1 MKLSDFNYELPKN
14 LLAEFPS
21 ENRDESRLMVI
32 SRKDGTIKHHQF
44 KDLINFFEEED
55 VLIINNTKV
64 FPARLYGNKE
74 KTGARIEVFLLR
86 ELNKE
91 QRLWDVLVDP

>member
-32 SRKDGTIKHHQF
+32 NRKDKQ
-44 KDLINFFEEED
+44 LN
-55 VLIINNTKV
+55 IINLK
-64 FPARLYGNKE
+64 
-74 KTGARIEVFLLR
+74 I
-86 ELNKE
+86 
-91 QRLWDVLVDP
+91 